1 MAWGRP
7 MASSTWEGSRDA
19 EEQAEPEEA
28 QMPLASRWSSR
39 ASPSTPSKTKEAVPG
54 RRFTGSPVRR
64 V

>member
-28 QMPLASRWSSR
+28 QMPLRQVEQQGLSLHPFKDKGGGAGQAGS
-39 ASPSTPSKTKEAVPG
+39 PG
-54 RRFTGSPVRR
+54 RR
-64 V
+64 

>member
-1 MAWGRP
+1 